1 MRLLPVVNV
10 VCKTKKGC
18 SREGWDWPG
27 TKADREAVVQG
38 QVNGRYMAEYRVF
51 RCTPK
56 CFFASMWPCKLWWR
70 LDVKTPR
77 QARSDSASL
86 TDFCVR
92 EGTSLRRVQGLFSPV
107 RHCISGPIVS
117 WCRASDDR
125 FRRAAI
131 QYFYVAQ
138 ALVFLALTLAGLW
151 PTPPFFGPSAAAGGD
166 EPSASVTSQLS
177 PTRHPTFES
186 GN

>member
-10 VCKTKKGC
+10 VCKTKKGG
-18 SREGWDWPG
+18 SREGWDWSVI
-27 TKADREAVVQG
+27 KADREAVVQG

-86 TDFCVR
+86 TDFVCGKAQVCA
-92 EGTSLRRVQGLFSPV
+92 GFKDFSALFV
-107 RHCISGPIVS
+107 T
-117 WCRASDDR
+117 
-125 FRRAAI
+125 
-131 QYFYVAQ
+131 
-138 ALVFLALTLAGLW
+138 ALVG
-151 PTPPFFGPSAAAGGD
+151 
-166 EPSASVTSQLS
+166 Q
-177 PTRHPTFES
+177 
-186 GN
+186 